1 MKLPVLG
8 PVSGLI
14 VALLLASACAAGGA
28 SVKRTLDASNGVSF
42 QRILV
47 IAVAAGYEGRAMFER
62 DVTSRI
68 RAAGGE
74 AEAYYRLVG
83 NNPPIDRERVV
94 AEVEKGGFDAVLFT
108 RVKDQE
114 MSAAKKQGTVDA
126 MATTRGGS
134 LFNFFRY
141 DYEEFDEPSSIDF
154 TRSVVLATELYSTAS
169 REKVWA
175 IETTSKGKTNVG
187 ELVDSVVDAVVKRL
201 ERDGLIGAR

>member
-1 MKLPVLG
+1 MKLPVLR

-14 VALLLASACAAGGA
+14 VALLLATACAAGGA
-28 SVKRTLDASNGVSF
+28 SVKRTLDASNGASF
-42 QRILV
+42 ERILV

-83 NNPPIDRERVV
+83 NNPPIDRERVI

-108 RVKDQE
+108 RVKNQE
-114 MSAAKKQGTVDA
+114 TTTSEKQGTVDA
-126 MATTRGGS
+126 MATARGGN
-134 LFNFFRY
+134 LFNLFRY

-154 TRSVVLATELYSTAS
+154 TRSVVLTTELYATAD
-169 REKVWA
+169 REQVWA
-175 IETTSKGKTNVG
+175 IETTSKGKNNVG
-187 ELVDSVVDAVVKRL
+187 ELVDSTAEAVVRRL
-201 ERDGLIGAR
+201 QRDGLISGR